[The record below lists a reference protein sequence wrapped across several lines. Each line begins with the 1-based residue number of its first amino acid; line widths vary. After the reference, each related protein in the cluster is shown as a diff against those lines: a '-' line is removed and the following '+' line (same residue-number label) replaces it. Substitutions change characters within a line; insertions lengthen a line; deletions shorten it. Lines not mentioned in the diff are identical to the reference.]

1 MTFKDDL
8 KKGLKA
14 VKDRAYSDGTRV
26 FRVKESWRD
35 LFGFTGDS
43 VYVDSFIMKGDRK
56 GVYERRRLPIE
67 DCANSIPATPEEI
80 EMLDKEFERYA
91 SFQCPRIPE
100 EKPYEESTEIHLD
113 QLIRGKKKKNI
124 DEVAESFLQNLAD
137 DEED

>member
-1 MTFKDDL
+1 MTFKDDF

-14 VKDRAYSDGTRV
+14 VKDRTYSDGTRV

-43 VYVDSFIMKGDRK
+43 VYVDSFIMKGDKK

-67 DCANSIPATPEEI
+67 DCANSMPATTAEIELLDGELNKYSSLQCSRMPEEQLC
-80 EMLDKEFERYA
+80 EER
-91 SFQCPRIPE
+91 
-100 EKPYEESTEIHLD
+100 TEIHLD
-113 QLIRGKKKKNI
+113 QLIRGNKRTI
-124 DEVAESFLQNLAD
+124 EEVAEGFVQDLA